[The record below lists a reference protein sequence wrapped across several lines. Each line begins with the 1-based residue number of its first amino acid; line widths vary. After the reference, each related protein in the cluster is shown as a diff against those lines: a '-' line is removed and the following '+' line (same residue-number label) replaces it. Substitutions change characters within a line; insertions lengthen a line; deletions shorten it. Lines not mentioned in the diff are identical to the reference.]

1 MNKNQIIKWI
11 GIGRSK
17 YFSWYGKDN
26 YHNGKIP
33 RDYWLLEEEKETI
46 IKYYLSHSQ
55 EGYRAITYRMI
66 DEDVIAVSPATTYR
80 VLKKARL
87 FSRWNNRVSS
97 KGRGFKQPLEPHE
110 HWHTDVSYININGTF
125 YYFIGVQPS
134 SQPNFTTFLTLSPML
149 SPPNLSPLVTK
160 DILFFSFSSEKF
172 LLYFIL
178 FYFLNICLYNDF
190 CVLAV

>member
-1 MNKNQIIKWI
+1 MKLCLLIFFKTWFLIIL
-11 GIGRSK
+11 
-17 YFSWYGKDN
+17 YFNS
-26 YHNGKIP
+26 
-33 RDYWLLEEEKETI
+33 L
-46 IKYYLSHSQ
+46 
-55 EGYRAITYRMI
+55 
-66 DEDVIAVSPATTYR
+66 
-80 VLKKARL
+80 
-87 FSRWNNRVSS
+87 
-97 KGRGFKQPLEPHE
+97 
-110 HWHTDVSYININGTF
+110 SYII
-125 YYFIGVQPS
+125 FIVVQPS